1 MIVQYF
7 LGIDFK
13 SIPFGNLLKNPLQP
27 TRHSLIH
34 EAMKRVG
41 DGRQMSWLSLDKVN
55 LSGTFLGYPK
65 REDIPTPV
73 EEQLIVE
80 LYSK

>member
-1 MIVQYF
+1 MA
-7 LGIDFK
+7 
-13 SIPFGNLLKNPLQP
+13 
-27 TRHSLIH
+27 
-34 EAMKRVG
+34 E
-41 DGRQMSWLSLDKVN
+41 GRLVPWLSLDKVN
-55 LSGTFLGYPK
+55 LSGTYLEHPK